1 VSREPGARFPV
12 SVFCRLSFCFLREIF
27 LLLEALSF
35 VRGLRSSAALSSTSG
50 RFPRV
55 DRSRSRAGIPARF
68 HRWFSFLPL
77 SELVSPLGRSAQLSV
92 LQLLPLLSSRP
103 QCASAPEDFGF
114 ARSGLVLLPDCVDA
128 GFSFALKHTA
138 VRSCGGGARPAR
150 VRLCLRFPVLL
161 KVQSCSFVFQFLS
174 G

>member
-12 SVFCRLSFCFLREIF
+12 SVFCRLIFCFLREIF

-35 VRGLRSSAALSSTSG
+35 ARGLRSSAALSSTSG

-68 HRWFSFLPL
+68 HRWFS
-77 SELVSPLGRSAQLSV
+77 VSPLGRSAQLSV